1 MNILWIKDGKTGHEK
16 QVKTLL
22 DELSKTNSISIINE
36 DYLGGLGKFF
46 NWPHS
51 FINFLTLNV
60 IREALDM
67 IDITKHDN
75 RNSKSRKEILNKY
88 DIDMIIGA
96 GHATHSRILYLK
108 KFFNYFKP
116 DHKVKAVSVLS
127 PTFRKTSFDVICA
140 PLHDKNKFKAIDTN
154 VLYFEGS
161 LSKVYDSLPDE
172 KIGFIGVGGKN
183 SHFLFNDQEIYEQ
196 IKYVISLY
204 PNKMW
209 YIFNSRRTSAKL
221 NDLIRNIEYTNCIFV
236 KTDSMD
242 TSYDEIIEKASL
254 KFVTQ
259 DSVNMVYESL
269 SSRGETLLFNMDYQ
283 KKDKVVKQIH
293 DLLINKNVGYI
304 DISDL
309 MQGQSKKIIKSMKII
324 KQPNQVLFSEVEKL
338 AFKLDKILHNG

>member
-1 MNILWIKDGKTGHEK
+1 M
-16 QVKTLL
+16 
-22 DELSKTNSISIINE
+22 
-36 DYLGGLGKFF
+36 
-46 NWPHS
+46 
-51 FINFLTLNV
+51 
-60 IREALDM
+60 
-67 IDITKHDN
+67 
-75 RNSKSRKEILNKY
+75 
-88 DIDMIIGA
+88 
-96 GHATHSRILYLK
+96 
-108 KFFNYFKP
+108 
-116 DHKVKAVSVLS
+116 
-127 PTFRKTSFDVICA
+127 
-140 PLHDKNKFKAIDTN
+140 
-154 VLYFEGS
+154 
-161 LSKVYDSLPDE
+161 
-172 KIGFIGVGGKN
+172 
-183 SHFLFNDQEIYEQ
+183 
-196 IKYVISLY
+196 ISLY

-221 NDLIRNIEYTNCIFV
+221 NDLIRDIEYKNCIFV

-309 MQGQSKKIIKSMKII
+309 MQGQSKKTIKSMKII